1 MRIRKATKKDLN
13 EISKL
18 FLAETAKKPY
28 QQPWNKKTSLQKIN
42 EFFKE
47 GDIYIVLEQNEI
59 IGFIVLIIHLGS
71 KGKSVHV
78 EELWLKSECQN
89 KGIGRKV
96 MEFVEK
102 KYKKQ
107 GVRNISLVSD
117 KRSKAFGFYKKLK
130 YESYPEYMLMGKK
143 LEK

>member
-1 MRIRKATKKDLN
+1 MTTLDELSFDAKAVTMEN
-13 EISKL
+13 NS
-18 FLAETAKKPY
+18 
-28 QQPWNKKTSLQKIN
+28 
-42 EFFKE
+42 EFSIF
-47 GDIYIVLEQNEI
+47 ILEQNEI